1 MSQTKVLYN
10 LVTDGTNSKSKIV
23 HHRWK
28 LTSNFSTGTG
38 VEAFTAGWS
47 SVYAIGTAMSESS
60 GVFTFPF
67 AGQYKISFGVH
78 GASSPASTYRGGGIQ
93 VTTDNSSYSA
103 TGTLFFTSNA
113 ANTYWNARQMWIL
126 DIADTSTHKVRFN
139 VESQNNTDFKADSSA
154 GRMMATF
161 IRVGDTP

>member
-78 GASSPASTYRGGGIQ
+78 GASSPQSNYRGGGIQ
-93 VTTDNSSYSA
+93 VTTNNTDYSA
-103 TGTLFFTSNA
+103 SGTLFFTSNA

-126 DIADTSTHKVRFN
+126 DIADTSTHKVRFQTEN
-139 VESQNNTDFKADSSA
+139 ASA
-154 GRMMATF
+154 GTVSNGTNVIF
-161 IRVGDTP
+161 DYLGDT

>member
-1 MSQTKVLYN
+1 
-10 LVTDGTNSKSKIV
+10 
-23 HHRWK
+23 
-28 LTSNFSTGTG
+28 
-38 VEAFTAGWS
+38 
-47 SVYAIGTAMSESS
+47 MSESS

-126 DIADTSTHKVRFN
+126 DIADTSTHKVRFQTEN
-139 VESQNNTDFKADSSA
+139 ASA
-154 GRMMATF
+154 GTVSNGTNVVF
-161 IRVGDTP
+161 DYLGDT